1 MTKSAGILYL
11 VATPIGNLRDMT
23 PRAIETLS
31 GVNTI
36 LAEDTRVT
44 RKLCTHFEIA
54 TPLERFDENV
64 SQAKIPDLIARLQA
78 GENIA
83 LVSDAGTPCISD
95 PGENL
100 SIAARDAGLRV
111 ESIPGAS
118 ATLVALSASGII
130 SSTFYFAG
138 FIPRKA
144 SEKRAMFEQA
154 GAIGCTSIFYES
166 PHRLV
171 ASLKLLADM
180 YPTRIAAVAR
190 ELTKVH
196 EEIVRLA
203 LPELAQEFAQRDQ
216 IKGECVIVL
225 GPASAEEHNTTEQFS
240 DEDIKNLL
248 SAKIAQ
254 GLKKSQ
260 AVSAV
265 VKETGLA
272 RNDVYALALTL

>member
-1 MTKSAGILYL
+1 MAKNAGILYL
-11 VATPIGNLRDMT
+11 VATPIGNLGDMT
-23 PRAIETLS
+23 PRAIDTLQRVS
-31 GVNTI
+31 TI

-54 TPLERFDENV
+54 TPLERFDENI
-64 SQAKIPDLIARLQA
+64 SHAKIPEIIARLQA
-78 GENIA
+78 GEDIA
-83 LVSDAGTPCISD
+83 LVSDAGTPCVSD

-111 ESIPGAS
+111 EAIPGAS

-130 SSTFYFAG
+130 SSTFYFGG

-144 SEKRAMFEQA
+144 SEKRAAFEQA

-166 PHRLV
+166 PHRLL
-171 ASLKLLADM
+171 ASLELLAEM
-180 YPTRIAAVAR
+180 YPTRIGAVAR
-190 ELTKVH
+190 ELTKLH
-196 EEIVRLA
+196 EEIVRLP
-203 LPELAQEFAQRDQ
+203 LPELTQEFAQRDQ

-225 GPASAEEHNTTEQFS
+225 GPASDAELNATNTLS
-240 DEDIKNLL
+240 DEDIKELL
-248 SAKIAQ
+248 RSKIAQ

-272 RNDVYALALTL
+272 RNDVYTLALAL